1 MENAMPSVVKVL
13 AYSSTTFLV
22 AFAAMV
28 VVFRLVT

>member
-1 MENAMPSVVKVL
+1 MPSAVKIM

-28 VVFRLVT
+28 IVFRLAT